1 MDITQILE
9 IVLSL
14 IAVFTAII
22 LHEVAHG
29 YVAFRLG
36 DPTAKTRGR
45 LTLNPLAHIDPIG
58 TILVPIFLLIINSPF
73 LFGWAKP
80 VPINPGYFRNPFKG
94 MLYVAVAGPA
104 TNVAL
109 ALATTVIG
117 RVVLLAVP
125 NSLLGLVERNGVLYR
140 SSIINQSFAGN
151 LVHALVYL
159 LGIFVVYN
167 VILAVFNMIPIPP
180 LDGSRVLTY
189 FLPPEGRR
197 VMIMVERY
205 GFIILIALIYLGGLQ
220 ALFNLMGGLWQGLLG
235 SRWLIA
241 LSVF

>member
-1 MDITQILE
+1 MDITRIIE
-9 IVLSL
+9 IALSL

-29 YVAFRLG
+29 SVAFRLG
-36 DPTAKTRGR
+36 DPTAKARGR
-45 LTLNPLAHIDPIG
+45 LTLNPIAHIDPIG

-80 VPINPGYFRNPFKG
+80 VPINPTYFRNPFKG

-104 TNVAL
+104 MNLAL

-117 RVVLLAVP
+117 RVVLLAIP
-125 NSLLGLVERNGVLYR
+125 DRLLFFNHT
-140 SSIINQSFAGN
+140 FAGN

-159 LGIFVVYN
+159 LGIFVIYN
-167 VILAVFNMIPIPP
+167 IILAAFNMIPIPP

-197 VMIMVERY
+197 VMVMLERY

-235 SRWLIA
+235 NRWLIA
-241 LSVF
+241 LSAF